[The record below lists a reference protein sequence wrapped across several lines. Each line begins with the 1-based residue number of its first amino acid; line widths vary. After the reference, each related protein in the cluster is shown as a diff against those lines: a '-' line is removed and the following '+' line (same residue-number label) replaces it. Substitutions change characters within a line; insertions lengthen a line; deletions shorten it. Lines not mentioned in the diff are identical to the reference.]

1 MARTS
6 GELHFDRDIRLVIRE
21 RLVYNRLPMR
31 IDWYGY
37 EVWQGEN
44 KLYWYDS
51 QPHPDALLLAS
62 THPHHKHIHPN
73 IKHHRIPAPEMSFTK
88 PNLTV
93 LIKETQ
99 NWFIS
104 WIRKIDLRSCFRSCH
119 EGSKTQRN
127 HKRHQ
132 KS

>member
-1 MARTS
+1 MVFIRIGAALARTS

-62 THPHHKHIHPN
+62 THPHHRHIHPN

-93 LIKETQ
+93 LIKGITE
-99 NWFIS
+99 
-104 WIRKIDLRSCFRSCH
+104 LV
-119 EGSKTQRN
+119 
-127 HKRHQ
+127 HKLDKKNRP
-132 KS
+132 KKLF